1 MLKWTISL
9 VADKVGAKDITFEIQ
24 SGFHEQAYN
33 LLLFG
38 TNYEYIWKRRENELL
53 H

>member
-1 MLKWTISL
+1 MLELTISL
-9 VADKVGAKDITFEIQ
+9 VVDKVGARDITFKIQ
-24 SGFHEQAYN
+24 SGFHVQAYN

-38 TNYEYIWKRRENELL
+38 TNYEYIWKRRENEVL